1 MSVAQI
7 MVELVPTV
15 MSENTGRFDEMAFRI
30 TKISRNYAVRRVTQM
45 SVATAYR
52 YYRLALQRYQA
63 SDMSLPMQHYFWIV
77 MGGALTMTREE
88 TEILMSFMVDVLELL

>member
-1 MSVAQI
+1 MSIAQI

-15 MSENTGRFDEMAFRI
+15 MSNGTGRFDEMAFRV
-30 TKISRNYAVRRVTQM
+30 TKLSRNCAVRRVTQM

-52 YYRLALQRYQA
+52 YYKLALQRYQA
-63 SDMSLPMQHYFWIV
+63 SDMSLPLQHYLWTI

-88 TEILMSFMVDVLELL
+88 VEVLMSFMADVMELA